1 MDITLHEVKGK
12 ITFVMKIFNS
22 NTITMVNTEEFTKR
36 LQKIMDFYELS
47 AASFADKIDVG
58 RSSISHLL
66 SGRNKPSLDFVMKI
80 LQNFPE
86 VELYWLLNG
95 KGNFPVN
102 PKTNLDSATLQ
113 KDFNKKPADLFSQDV
128 ENIPQKTN
136 FSNSDRKTIQKI
148 VIFYPDGTFEA
159 YEN

>member
-1 MDITLHEVKGK
+1 
-12 ITFVMKIFNS
+12 
-22 NTITMVNTEEFTKR
+22 MVNTEEFTKR
-36 LQKIMDFYELS
+36 LQKIMDFYDLS

-80 LQNFPE
+80 LENFPE

-95 KGNFPVN
+95 KGNFPASSKSKSDVRH
-102 PKTNLDSATLQ
+102 Q
-113 KDFNKKPADLFSQDV
+113 KNTPEHNRQPNLFSEKNDAGT
-128 ENIPQKTN
+128 PKST
-136 FSNSDRKTIQKI
+136 FSGTGKRSIEKI
-148 VIFYPDGTFEA
+148 VIFYTDGSFEA